1 MGGNDTAQGA
11 SSQRAEAEA
20 AVMVGGAV
28 GVDRHVSS
36 TTLKMHSVLVC
47 GGAGGDDKEN
57 GVSSS
62 VLYNLCVLM
71 VKSRTVPRYCFNEL
85 LNNLYVLVASG

>member
-1 MGGNDTAQGA
+1 
-11 SSQRAEAEA
+11 
-20 AVMVGGAV
+20 
-28 GVDRHVSS
+28 
-36 TTLKMHSVLVC
+36 LVC